1 MISAASC
8 CSLLHP
14 CYNWTFRSSFKEPS
28 FAAHL
33 NFLLLVSPY
42 VVGGAQ
48 CSVAGS
54 QSDAVQ
60 QEIDNVKAEI
70 QATKQELA
78 AAKQAE
84 DGAKVDFLRNSLV
97 ALREEKNIILRAQA
111 PGQHCLPCQN

>member
-1 MISAASC
+1 MGYTMFC
-8 CSLLHP
+8 C
-14 CYNWTFRSSFKEPS
+14 R
-28 FAAHL
+28 
-33 NFLLLVSPY
+33 
-42 VVGGAQ
+42 Q
-48 CSVAGS
+48 M
-54 QSDAVQ
+54 QAVQ
-60 QEIDNVKAEI
+60 QDINNVKAEI